1 MARKNSNARK
11 RTTQLQSSDMKLQ
24 DIQTL
29 AAAGV
34 GTGEVLSRYKINSKT
49 LHQFLAKNFGS
60 DEQGKKQLIDRLDE
74 NDKKR
79 FEVEKVEEELAAET
93 EEKPEPP
100 KKKPRTMNELRL
112 EAEFLNQAKAKLEDK
127 ISQAEN
133 GNQVLDDLLKG
144 YKKQLDETE
153 KKNQKGLDDGRAF
166 LEKAEGVLKKN
177 QELIITIR
185 EEQAKLN
192 DQIQQLCEE
201 TASAIQESNTIKLVV
216 DTEAQTITASNQ
228 MELDDEG
235 WQKIMTTLLDQ
246 NRDLVGWQYSLAA
259 RLKAILQNHQD
270 ARFEIECD
278 DEAINAL
285 VA

>member
-1 MARKNSNARK
+1 
-11 RTTQLQSSDMKLQ
+11 
-24 DIQTL
+24 
-29 AAAGV
+29 
-34 GTGEVLSRYKINSKT
+34 
-49 LHQFLAKNFGS
+49 
-60 DEQGKKQLIDRLDE
+60 
-74 NDKKR
+74 
-79 FEVEKVEEELAAET
+79 
-93 EEKPEPP
+93 
-100 KKKPRTMNELRL
+100 MNELRL

-144 YKKQLDETE
+144 YKIQLDETE

-216 DTEAQTITASNQ
+216 DTEAKTITASNQ

-235 WQKIMTTLLDQ
+235 WQKILTTLLDQ

-270 ARFEIECD
+270 VRFEIQCD

-285 VA
+285 IA